1 MQWKE
6 GDKIAF
12 EVLRAGET
20 LKLEGD
26 FVKGSTEIENLIVED
41 LPDTDAKKILRDAWL
56 KAL

>member
-12 EVLRAGET
+12 EVIRNGET

-26 FVKGSTEIENLIVED
+26 FVKGSTDIENLIVVD
-41 LPDTDAKKILRDAWL
+41 LPDSDAKKILRDAWL

>member
-1 MQWKE
+1 MQWKA

-12 EVLRAGET
+12 EVLRDGKT

-41 LPDTDAKKILRDAWL
+41 LPDADAKKILRDAWL